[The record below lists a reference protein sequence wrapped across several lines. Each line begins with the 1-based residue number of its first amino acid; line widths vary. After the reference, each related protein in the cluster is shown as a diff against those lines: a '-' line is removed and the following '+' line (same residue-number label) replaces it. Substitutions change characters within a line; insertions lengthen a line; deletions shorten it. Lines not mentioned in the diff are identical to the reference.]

1 MSEITIFELGYIFFH
16 FLPTM
21 CSVDNIT
28 TFGQN
33 VFETA
38 AEGASVQ
45 NIDMRSEFSCKKDQ
59 IAWGENNWVLPT
71 LLYPHHVT

>member
-1 MSEITIFELGYIFFH
+1 
-16 FLPTM
+16 M

-28 TFGQN
+28 AFGQN

-45 NIDMRSEFSCKKDQ
+45 NIDMKSEFSCKKDQ

-71 LLYPHHVT
+71 HNVTR

>member
-1 MSEITIFELGYIFFH
+1 
-16 FLPTM
+16 M

-45 NIDMRSEFSCKKDQ
+45 NIDMKSEFSCKKDQ
-59 IAWGENNWVLPT
+59 IAWGENNWVNSIISTSCNLAIT
-71 LLYPHHVT
+71 YYATK